1 MQGLHIRRSPPQT
14 EPQNPR
20 SKVRNPTSVSHHEAR
35 GVRNEMQTC
44 LPLHRGPTQP
54 PVTHPYLERPR
65 LPSQQRHP
73 TVVHHRNLASCPTKG
88 PVKAKRVMRCDQP
101 IPHALLRHPPH
112 RADGHIAERKWGQWR
127 TIVSHHATRITHYQF
142 RCPCKHHQTTFFLFS
157 NGQLIAKQRPSRA
170 NMTEKPA
177 ESLESSR

>member
-142 RCPCKHHQTTFFLFS
+142 RCPCKHHQTTFFLF
-157 NGQLIAKQRPSRA
+157 
-170 NMTEKPA
+170 
-177 ESLESSR
+177 

>member
-1 MQGLHIRRSPPQT
+1 MVLPPRRPTGQPRTSFHRPQRLPIRCPITTASKTRPIHKGLRQSDRVAMQGLHIRRSPPQT

-35 GVRNEMQTC
+35 VVRNDMQPR

-54 PVTHPYLERPR
+54 PITHPHLERPR

-88 PVKAKRVMRCDQP
+88 PVKAKRVVRCDQP
-101 IPHALLRHPPH
+101 IPHALLRHPPN
-112 RADGHIAERKWGQWR
+112 RADGHLTKRKCWQW
-127 TIVSHHATRITHYQF
+127 
-142 RCPCKHHQTTFFLFS
+142 
-157 NGQLIAKQRPSRA
+157 
-170 NMTEKPA
+170 
-177 ESLESSR
+177 